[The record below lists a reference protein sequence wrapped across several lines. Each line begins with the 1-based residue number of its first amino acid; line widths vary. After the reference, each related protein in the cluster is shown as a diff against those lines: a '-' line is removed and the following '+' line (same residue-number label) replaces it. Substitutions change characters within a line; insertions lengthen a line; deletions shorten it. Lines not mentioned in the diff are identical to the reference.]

1 VALGATIAC
10 SRCREQAIWFLVAGT
25 CFLAACAGA
34 DPQSRGGDARTGA
47 APAVDG
53 HLFTLL
59 PASYT
64 GVRFENRLRDSREL
78 NVFTYRNYYNGGGVA
93 LGDLTGDGLPEL
105 MLTANQRD
113 AVGNRL
119 YLNEGQF
126 RFRDV
131 TAEAGVGG
139 TGFWATG
146 VGFADVNG
154 DGRLDIYVC
163 YAGPKAG
170 AQRANELFINQGLN
184 AHGVP
189 TFREQA
195 AAYGIA
201 DEGFA
206 THAAF
211 FDFDRDGDL
220 DLYLV
225 NNSSRPPSIMA
236 RENTRDVRD
245 SLGGHK
251 LYRNDGGHFVD
262 VSAPAGIFGSEMGF
276 GLGVAVS
283 DLNRDGWPDL
293 YISNDF
299 FERDY
304 LYINNRDGTFTER
317 IEQEMP
323 AISYSSM
330 GLDIADVDNDGWPD
344 VYVTDMLPADDYRLK
359 LTSAFESWASHQA
372 GLPLGF
378 HHQFQRN
385 TLQRNNGN
393 DTFSEVGQL
402 AGVARTDWSWSALI
416 ADFDLDGLQD
426 IYVTNGIARDLTD
439 QDYLAFLRQDETM
452 RSALAGK
459 RVDFLRLIQP
469 MGTTPLP
476 DYAFRNTGDLT
487 FSNESAAWGVNPPS
501 FSNGAAYGDLDG
513 DGALD
518 LVVNNIDQ
526 EAFVYRN
533 NARALNQNRY
543 LQVRLEGDGPNR
555 FGLGARVT
563 LRSGPH
569 LFVREFQPSRGFQ
582 SSVDYVLSFGI
593 GRVDTVASVTVEW
606 PDGRVSTLRQVAA
619 DQRLTVRQ
627 VEARGGQPGEGAP
640 PPVTPLFTDVTDRIA
655 LPFVHRE
662 NAFVDFDR
670 ERLIP
675 KLLSTEGPFVT
686 VGDVNGDGL
695 DDAFIGG
702 AKDQPSALLIQQPS
716 GRFVS
721 TNQLLFT
728 KDLVS
733 EDLGAAFFD
742 ADGDGDLDLHVVTG
756 GSEFSDLAPA
766 LEDRLYLNDGRGNL
780 RKSSGRLPSLDGSGS
795 RAAVADFDGDG
806 DLDLFVG
813 GRVIPWRY
821 GLDPPSALLR
831 NDGHGRF
838 TDVTAQAAP
847 TLARIGMVTDALW
860 TDVDGDGRV
869 DLVVVGEWMP
879 IAIFRNA
886 GAGKL
891 VRLHPRG
898 LERSDGWWNRIVAA
912 DLTGDGRPD
921 FVVGNLG
928 LNTRLRAT
936 PTEPATMIVQDFD
949 GNGFVEQV
957 VSTYT
962 DGVSHPLALRDDLLQ
977 AIPFLNPQFRTYA
990 DYARATTADLFST
1003 QQLAGAVQKQAHTF
1017 ATALV
1022 RNNGDGSFTLVPL
1035 PRAAQL
1041 APVYGILAA
1050 DLDGDG
1056 HRDLL
1061 LAGNFDGVKPEI
1073 GRMSASYGLF
1083 LRGDGRG
1090 GFTPVE
1096 APQSGFL
1103 VPGQGR
1109 DIQRIRTR
1117 HGELY
1122 VVTRNND
1129 RPLVFRATPG
1139 RRPVA
1144 TREPVSA
1151 RRAGH

>member
-1 VALGATIAC
+1 M
-10 SRCREQAIWFLVAGT
+10 
-25 CFLAACAGA
+25 AGA
-34 DPQSRGGDARTGA
+34 CLLAGCTGADRPPRGGDARTGA

-59 PASYT
+59 PAGYT
-64 GVRFENRLRDSREL
+64 GVGFENRLRDSREL

-105 MLTANQRD
+105 MLTSNLD
-113 AVGNRL
+113 GPRL
-119 YLNEGQF
+119 YLNEGKFQ
-126 RFRDV
+126 FRDV
-131 TAEAGVGG
+131 TDEAAVRG

-146 VGFADVNG
+146 VAFADVNA

-170 AQRANELFINQGLN
+170 ARRANELFINQGLD

-195 AAYGIA
+195 AAYGLA
-201 DEGFA
+201 DQGFA

-211 FDFDRDGDL
+211 FDYDRDGDL
-220 DLYLV
+220 DMYLV
-225 NNSSRPPSIMA
+225 NNSSRPPAILA
-236 RENTRDVRD
+236 QQNTRDVRD
-245 SLGGHK
+245 SLGGDK

-262 VSAPAGIFGSEMGF
+262 VSARAGIFGSEIGF
-276 GLGVAVS
+276 GLGVGVG

-293 YISNDF
+293 YVSNDF

-304 LYINNRDGTFTER
+304 FYINDRDGTFTER
-317 IEQEMP
+317 IQEEMP

-330 GLDIADVDNDGWPD
+330 GFDIADLDNDGWPD
-344 VYVTDMLPADDYRLK
+344 VYVTDMLPEDDYRLK
-359 LTSAFESWASHQA
+359 LTSAFESWATYRA
-372 GLPLGF
+372 GLPHGF

-393 DTFSEVGQL
+393 DTFSEVGRL

-426 IYVTNGIARDLTD
+426 IYVTNGIARDLTS
-439 QDYLAFLRQDETM
+439 QDYLAFLKQDETM
-452 RSALAGK
+452 RAAVAGK
-459 RVDFLRLIQP
+459 RVDFQRLIQP

-476 DYAFRNTGDLT
+476 NYAFRNTGDLT
-487 FSNESAAWGVNPPS
+487 FSKASAAWGVNTPS

-518 LVVNNIDQ
+518 LVVNNINQ

-555 FGLGARVT
+555 FGVGARVT
-563 LRSGPH
+563 LRSGPD
-569 LFVREFQPSRGFQ
+569 LFVREVEPSRGFQ
-582 SSVDYVLSFGI
+582 SSVDYVLTFGI
-593 GRVDTVASVTVEW
+593 GKVDTVESVTVEW
-606 PDGRVSTLRQVAA
+606 PDGRVSTLRAVAA
-619 DQRLTVRQ
+619 NQRLTVRES
-627 VEARGGQPGEGAP
+627 EAHGAVP
-640 PPVTPLFTDVTDRIA
+640 APTSRPLPTPHSPLFTDVTDQVA
-655 LPFVHRE
+655 LPFVHHE

-670 ERLIP
+670 DPLIP
-675 KLLSTEGPFVT
+675 EMLSTQGPFMAVA
-686 VGDVNGDGL
+686 DVNGDGL

-702 AKDQPSALLIQQPS
+702 AKDQPGQLLIQQR
-716 GRFVS
+716 GGTFVGGDARPFE
-721 TNQLLFT
+721 Q
-728 KDLVS
+728 DRVS
-733 EDLGAAFFD
+733 EDLGVVFFD
-742 ADGDGDLDLHVVTG
+742 ADGDGDRDLYVVSG
-756 GSEFSDLAPA
+756 GNEFSDMAPA
-766 LEDRLYLNDGRGNL
+766 LQDRLYLNDGRGHFQ
-780 RKSSGRLPSLDGSGS
+780 KAASHLPPMNISGS
-795 RAAVADFDGDG
+795 RAAAADFDGDG

-813 GRVIPWRY
+813 GRVVPWRY
-821 GLDPPSALLR
+821 GIDPPSVLLR

-838 TDVTAQAAP
+838 TDVTARAAP
-847 TLARIGMVTDALW
+847 ELARIGMVTDAVW

-869 DLVVVGEWMP
+869 DLLVVGEWMP
-879 IAIFRNA
+879 IAMFHNA
-886 GAGKL
+886 GGGML
-891 VRLHPRG
+891 VRLHPPG
-898 LERSDGWWNRIVAA
+898 LEHSNGWWNRIVAA
-912 DLTGDGRPD
+912 DFTGDGRPD

-928 LNTRLRAT
+928 LNTRLRASA
-936 PTEPATMIVQDFD
+936 TEPATMIVQDFD

-977 AIPFLNPQFRTYA
+977 AVPFLKTRFPTYA
-990 DYARATTADLFST
+990 DYARATTADLFSP
-1003 QQLAGAVQKQAHTF
+1003 QQLAGAVHQQAYTF

-1022 RNNGDGSFTLVPL
+1022 RNNGAGSFTLVPL

-1041 APVYGILAA
+1041 APVYGIVAA
-1050 DLDGDG
+1050 DCDGDG
-1056 HRDLL
+1056 RLDLL

-1073 GRMSASYGLF
+1073 GRMSASYGVF

-1090 GFTPVE
+1090 GFTPLE
-1096 APQSGFL
+1096 AAASGFV
-1103 VPGQGR
+1103 VPGQAR

-1129 RPLVFRATPG
+1129 RPLLFRATPA
-1139 RRPVA
+1139 RAVA
-1144 TREPVSA
+1144 A
-1151 RRAGH
+1151 RR